1 MAGWE
6 ITARFYQTQ
15 LMTLAQDDIT
25 KIDTILKYSTSKCLN
40 YLSYIKDKQTRELNA
55 LKKARQKTI
64 KK

>member
-1 MAGWE
+1 
-6 ITARFYQTQ
+6 
-15 LMTLAQDDIT
+15 MTLAQDDIT

-40 YLSYIKDKQTRELNA
+40 YLSYMKDKQTRELNA